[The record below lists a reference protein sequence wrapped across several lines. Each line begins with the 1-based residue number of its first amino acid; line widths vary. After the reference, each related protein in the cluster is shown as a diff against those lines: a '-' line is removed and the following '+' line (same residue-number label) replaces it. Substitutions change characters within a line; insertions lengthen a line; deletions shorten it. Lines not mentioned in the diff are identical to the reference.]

1 MTDELI
7 KDLLQEINKALSEV
21 IKLQEFLAG
30 ELIKKR

>member
-7 KDLLQEINKALSEV
+7 KDLLQEINKSLAEI